1 MQSGIVFAPMALA
14 SGNMAPLDPHGFI
27 SRRRALLGAAA
38 VIAGAT
44 SLTAFAVEPDWGKTS
59 ISPPSSFW
67 TQPRWVWLKHAKTG
81 EEIRVVYWADGQLI
95 QSAYEQASW
104 FLRDRRFEK
113 MLKVNDPVITNAVSA
128 GKVSKPQLTPW
139 ALMDPIVLD
148 ILYAHN
154 AWLQV
159 YGMPRALM
167 VTSGF
172 RHFITNAMTEGAA
185 RASWH
190 LRAGAA
196 DFFIPG
202 VPAEQVARFGRYL
215 AGGGVGLYPS
225 NNFIH
230 VDRGRVRSWTT

>member
-1 MQSGIVFAPMALA
+1 MPIDSIAPLALAKHDFAPM
-14 SGNMAPLDPHGFI
+14 DPQGFL
-27 SRRRALLGAAA
+27 SRRRALLGAVAA
-38 VIAGAT
+38 IAGAT
-44 SLTAFAVEPDWGKTS
+44 SLSAFGVEPDWGKTS
-59 ISPPSSFW
+59 IQPPSSFW
-67 TQPRWVWLKHAKTG
+67 TQPRWVWLKHATTG
-81 EEIRVVYWADGQLI
+81 EEIRFVYWADGQLI

-113 MLKVNDPVITNAVSA
+113 MLKANDPVIKNAVSA
-128 GKVSKPQLTPW
+128 GKVKAAQLTPW

-148 ILYAHN
+148 ILYAHG

-172 RHFITNAMTEGAA
+172 RHFITNALTEGAA
-185 RASWH
+185 LAGWH
-190 LRAGAA
+190 PKAGAA

-202 VPAEQVARFGRYL
+202 VPVEQVARFGRYL

-225 NNFIH
+225 KNFIH